1 MKIKTVYE
9 WKLEVV
15 DANDDIL
22 DIEHGDHLE
31 CFSDEQLKRVIGN
44 IQTREDFGAL
54 GMVTVRLELAV
65 TKRRY
70 ECLPTFN
77 AQGQQGEDILDL
89 LDIGYAYIGREADGE
104 LPSTFDEAPGRVPS
118 KFLAQWEARA
128 AYINSDA

>member
-22 DIEHGDHLE
+22 DIEHGDSLE
-31 CFSDEQLKRVIGN
+31 CFSDDQLKRVIGN
-44 IQTREDFGAL
+44 IQTSEDFGAT
-54 GMVTVRLELAV
+54 GVITVRLELAV

-70 ECLPTFN
+70 ECLPTYN
-77 AQGQQGEDILDL
+77 AQGRPGEDILDL

-104 LPSTFDEAPGRVPS
+104 LPAEFDEAPGKVPTR
-118 KFLAQWEARA
+118 FLAQWAARA
-128 AYINSDA
+128 ARIKA